1 MIIPARGNSKRIK
14 NKNVRIFNG
23 MPIIYYS
30 IDSALKSNLFNKIH
44 ISTDNIK
51 IKKIVEKKG
60 IKIDFMRPK
69 KLSGDLIPLI
79 DVFQYVVDEYSK
91 KGLNYDEV
99 WSLMPCSPL
108 INYKDLIKISRFC
121 GKQHLKKPVLSLSKY
136 KVPIQWAY
144 RITKKNEIKPVNIKF
159 HKMRSQNLPAR
170 YFDSGQFVI
179 FPTKFIKSAN
189 FNKVINSFLGYIL
202 PPEKSIDID
211 LEEDWKLAEIT
222 YRGLNN

>member
-14 NKNVRIFNG
+14 KKNIRNFNG

-30 IDSALKSNLFNKIH
+30 IDSALKSNLFSKIH
-44 ISTDNIK
+44 ISTDDIK

-60 IKIDFMRPK
+60 VKIDFMRPK
-69 KLSGDLIPLI
+69 KLSRDLTPLI

-91 KGLNYDEV
+91 KGFNYDEI

-108 INYKDLIKISRFC
+108 IDYKDLIKISRFC
-121 GKQHLKKPVLSLSKY
+121 GKHLKKPVLSLSKY

-144 RITKKNEIKPVNIKF
+144 KIDKKNEIKPINIKF
-159 HKMRSQNLPAR
+159 HKIRSQNLPTR
-170 YFDSGQFVI
+170 YFDAGQFVI
-179 FPTKFIKSAN
+179 FPSKFIKSAN
-189 FNKVINSFLGYIL
+189 FNKGINNFLGYIL

-222 YRGLNN
+222 YKGLNY

>member
-99 WSLMPCSPL
+99 W
-108 INYKDLIKISRFC
+108 
-121 GKQHLKKPVLSLSKY
+121 
-136 KVPIQWAY
+136 
-144 RITKKNEIKPVNIKF
+144 
-159 HKMRSQNLPAR
+159 
-170 YFDSGQFVI
+170 
-179 FPTKFIKSAN
+179 
-189 FNKVINSFLGYIL
+189 
-202 PPEKSIDID
+202 
-211 LEEDWKLAEIT
+211 
-222 YRGLNN
+222 